1 MQFHMAYKTSEQSI
15 CVYALCKKAINI
27 SNSKKKE
34 RKKSKKKMNSRV
46 FMRMQ
51 IYEHIYDLF
60 PPIHTTN
67 G

>member
-15 CVYALCKKAINI
+15 YVYALCKKAINI
-27 SNSKKKE
+27 SNSKKA
-34 RKKSKKKMNSRV
+34 RKKMNSRV